1 MGELTLIYGPAHPD
15 KGDLLYR
22 CGLERVDRGR
32 GTPFEKRDNP
42 FEKRDNPFEKRD
54 NPFEKRD
61 NPFARRGGSFIYLL
75 PSRWQAVQLR
85 RRLLAESSSQLVA
98 CPFVLGLEDFI
109 WTLYRL
115 CPDRRPRLP
124 TLARR
129 LFVEDALRQLAPTFT
144 YFRQERTELFSGL
157 AQALTHFVR
166 ELETFGLSPEELET
180 DLGHLPGLEGAK
192 RDELLALF
200 RQYRLRLGSQWAD
213 HRDVLRSI
221 DAHLDASRLRRCF
234 PQVDLLLL
242 SGFDNFSPLLYPILD
257 RLFTLLPESRAL
269 LDFVPDRPRLFA
281 HVQQTFDFLREAAA
295 ATVHFQ
301 PDFHATPFSLLEPHL
316 FTRSAATLAP
326 PLDLLPCTDRL
337 AEVEEIARRIRLLQR
352 ADGIPLHRIRVC
364 FRNLA
369 PYTSLI
375 GEVFPRH
382 GLPYHL
388 ARGLPLARA
397 PIVAGILA
405 VIDAVLDRYSRSSL
419 LRLLGFP
426 WVSFTFDARG
436 QRSRL
441 DAEFLE
447 GWSRALRIYPG
458 SDGWLQA
465 VDGRCAHLESELD
478 AARRGSSR
486 ADEIEDPEQWAAE
499 HEGEWASL
507 RQLRTG
513 LTALFATLAPLE
525 RQLDFATFRRCLLS
539 ALGQLGFYTHLHS
552 ANSPDSS
559 GTDGA
564 PFGTEGAP
572 FGTEGAPFGT
582 EGAPFGT
589 EGQALHRFCLLLEE
603 LSGLAPF
610 LRQRRFPLRLLAEK
624 LRSALSEI
632 HLPPAPPR
640 GIQVVTPNEAAG
652 VPCDALFLGGLVEGE
667 FPQLPTADIF
677 LEDRERDALGLED
690 IDATVAA
697 ERLLFYRTLATPRRH
712 LCLLYPRGEGSSALS
727 PSSFVE
733 EVEALLDGAQRPE
746 RDESAAPLFTL
757 PQLHAAIGRG
767 LGEHISSP
775 PAVAAAVL
783 TRQSRHLPF
792 LVSPLQR
799 LLHGLSVEAARS
811 RFDELG
817 PYEGFLDHPRA
828 LATVQSRLGS
838 GHPFSATQLETYARC
853 PFLFFA
859 QRLLSI
865 NPLHDPDAD
874 ESALERGNLIHNA
887 LYHFFCER
895 VHDGSFDRLT
905 PANLGAARLRLR
917 QITTRDGDDLG
928 LQGFFWEQELER
940 LLGRKDDEG
949 REGLLMRFLRLESE
963 ATDPADPAHFELSFG
978 SYHDMGPSD
987 PLSTSTPY
995 VISGPE
1001 EEDTVRLFG
1010 KIDRVDR
1017 TPDGRFAIYDYKTG
1031 QVPSVADIG
1040 RGLHLQIPLYLL
1052 AAENLLHD
1060 QGLRQGTA
1068 GAYYQLRDLENCGR
1082 KGLFGDKS
1090 QRGQVYAAQG
1100 RGLPEPE
1107 IFRQLMEQTRHFALS
1122 YARSMR
1128 RGLFHVTR
1136 QSPGKACTYCAYRQT
1151 CRLDHRRMRALERE
1165 GKLS

>member
-1 MGELTLIYGPAHPD
+1 MGELTLIHGPAHPD

-22 CGLERVDRGR
+22 RCLERIDQGW
-32 GTPFEKRDNP
+32 GD
-42 FEKRDNPFEKRD
+42 
-54 NPFEKRD
+54 
-61 NPFARRGGSFIYLL
+61 SFIYLL
-75 PSRWQAVQLR
+75 PSRWQAAQLR
-85 RRLLAESSSQLVA
+85 RRLLAESSSDLLA
-98 CPFVLGLEDFI
+98 CPFILGLDDF
-109 WTLYRL
+109 TRALYRL
-115 CPDRRPRLP
+115 CPDRRALLP
-124 TLARR
+124 TPARR
-129 LFVEDALRQLAPTFT
+129 LFVEDALRQLSPTFT

-157 AQALTHFVR
+157 AQALTRFVH
-166 ELETFGLSPEELET
+166 ELDAYGLSPEELET
-180 DLGHLPGLEGAK
+180 DLGHLPGLEGTK

-200 RQYRLRLGSQWAD
+200 REYRLRLGSQWAD

-221 DAHLDASRLRRCF
+221 DAHLDSTRFRRGF
-234 PQVDLLLL
+234 PDADLLLL
-242 SGFDNFSPLLYPILD
+242 SGFDSLSPLLRPILN
-257 RLFTLLPESRAL
+257 RLFTLLPASIIL

-281 HVQQTFDFLREAAA
+281 RLQPTFDFLRERATE
-295 ATVHFQ
+295 TVHFQ
-301 PDFHATPFSLLEPHL
+301 PDSPDTPFSPLEPHL
-316 FTRSAATLAP
+316 FTRSSASLAP
-326 PLDLLPCTDRL
+326 PLHLFPCADRL
-337 AEVEEIARRIRLLQR
+337 AEVEEIARRIRLLQQTEEV
-352 ADGIPLHRIRVC
+352 PLNRICVC
-364 FRNLA
+364 FRDLA
-369 PYTSLI
+369 PYASLV

-388 ARGLPLARA
+388 SRGLPLARA
-397 PIVAGILA
+397 PIIAGILA
-405 VIDAVLDRYSRSSL
+405 VLDAVLDRYSRSSL
-419 LRLLGFP
+419 LRLLGLP
-426 WVSFTFDARG
+426 WVSFTFDDEG
-436 QRSRL
+436 QPGRL

-458 SDGWLQA
+458 SSGWLQA
-465 VDGRCAHLESELD
+465 VDGRCAYLESELD
-478 AARRGSSR
+478 ATGRGSSR

-499 HEGEWASL
+499 HTEERAAL

-513 LTALFATLAPLE
+513 LAALFAALAPLE

-539 ALGQLGFYTHLHS
+539 ALDQLGFYTHLRSHHS
-552 ANSPDSS
+552 PNGSEI
-559 GTDGA
+559 DGA
-564 PFGTEGAP
+564 PSETEGPPSGTEGIP
-572 FGTEGAPFGT
+572 SGTEGRAF
-582 EGAPFGT
+582 
-589 EGQALHRFCLLLEE
+589 QRFCLLLEE

-624 LRSALSEI
+624 LRSPLGEI
-632 HLPPAPPR
+632 HLPPDPPR
-640 GIQVVTPNEAAG
+640 GVQVVTPDEAAG
-652 VPCDALFLGGLVEGE
+652 FPCDALFLGGLVEGE
-667 FPQLPTADIF
+667 FPHFPTTDIF

-690 IDATVAA
+690 IDTAVAA
-697 ERLLFYRTLATPRRH
+697 DRLLFYRTLATPRHH
-712 LCLLYPRGEGSSALS
+712 LYLLYPRAEGGSALS

-733 EVEALLDGAQRPE
+733 EIEEFLDNTSPPE
-746 RDESAAPLFTL
+746 RDESDAPLFTL
-757 PQLHAAIGRG
+757 SQLHATIGRG
-767 LGEHISSP
+767 LGENISSS
-775 PAVAAAVL
+775 PAVTAAAL
-783 TRQSRHLPF
+783 TRQSRHLSS
-792 LVSPLQR
+792 LASPLQR
-799 LLHGLSVEAARS
+799 LLHGLSIEAARS
-811 RFDELG
+811 RFDALG

-828 LATVQSRLGS
+828 LAAVHSRLGS

-887 LYHFFCER
+887 LYHFFSER
-895 VHDGSFDRLT
+895 VHDGSFDRIT
-905 PANLGAARLRLR
+905 PDNLEAARPRLR
-917 QITTRDGDDLG
+917 AITRREADDLG

-940 LLGRKDDEG
+940 LLGREDGEG

-978 SYHDMGPSD
+978 SYHDMGPND

-1001 EEDTVRLFG
+1001 EEDSVRLFG

-1060 QGLRQGTA
+1060 QGLIQGTA

-1090 QRGQVYAAQG
+1090 QRGQVYSGQG

-1107 IFRQLMEQTRHFALS
+1107 IFRQLIEQTRDFALS

-1136 QSPGKACTYCAYRQT
+1136 QNPAKACTYCAYRQT
-1151 CRLDHRRMRALERE
+1151 CRLDHRRMRTLERE